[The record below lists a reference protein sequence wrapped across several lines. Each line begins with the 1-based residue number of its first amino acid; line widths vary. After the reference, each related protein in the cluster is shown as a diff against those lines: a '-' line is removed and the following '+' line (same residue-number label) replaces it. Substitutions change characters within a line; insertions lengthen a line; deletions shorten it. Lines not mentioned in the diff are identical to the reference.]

1 MFRRRH
7 SEIIVDD
14 LAPLVAGNSKS
25 KATAVLQSLARD
37 EPTRGSVSLAFDF
50 EFPATNGAKSSTI
63 ISLCRRLN
71 ISIEPTFS

>member
-14 LAPLVAGNSKS
+14 LAPLVADETLAA
-25 KATAVLQSLARD
+25 ATAVLQSLARD

-50 EFPATNGAKSSTI
+50 EFTKS
-63 ISLCRRLN
+63 RLN
-71 ISIEPTFS
+71 

>member
-1 MFRRRH
+1 MTGAD
-7 SEIIVDD
+7 ET
-14 LAPLVAGNSKS
+14 LAA
-25 KATAVLQSLARD
+25 ATAVLQSLARD